1 MAELWQLVPKR
12 TFEPLYQGPVRYR
25 YGPVRHYGGPVRFL
39 GTGPPVNMFFKFK
52 QETGHVAL

>member
-1 MAELWQLVPKR
+1 MLY
-12 TFEPLYQGPVRYR
+12 EPLSKGPVRYR